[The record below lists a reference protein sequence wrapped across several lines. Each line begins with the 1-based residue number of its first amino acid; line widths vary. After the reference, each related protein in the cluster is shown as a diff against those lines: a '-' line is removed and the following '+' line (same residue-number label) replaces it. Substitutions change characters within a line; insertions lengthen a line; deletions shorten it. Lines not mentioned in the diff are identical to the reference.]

1 MTGQVRRGAW
11 ADMRRGVGSTGRMK
25 RPGGPGRRIGTAATL
40 ASLAA
45 LGSSMIAPAGAAAQD
60 PIEIGVLLRTGF
72 RADPAST
79 GESDGF
85 EVFDARAK
93 ASGEISRLF
102 DFFMQ
107 IDYDTDAE
115 RFRLLDAYAT
125 VPVLPEVDLSIGLLR
140 PSFGLEALLARG
152 DLSFLERD
160 QASEA
165 IAPGRQ
171 VGVSAEGLLL
181 EGRITLGAG
190 IFNGNGRTL
199 ENDGNDYMA
208 AGRVQYNSIGTTIA
222 FYDEFVIQVGGSI
235 AYSKDSSADLGRGI
249 VTGDP
254 GAAPELT
261 DGFAGERL
269 LLGGDVKA
277 TYRAWE
283 VTAEYLR
290 GEYDLDLVGG
300 GPDELADLDSHGG
313 YAEVKYRAWGL
324 AELLGRYDAF
334 KPAIGESRRFLV
346 FGLNILPAEEAKLG
360 FQYAVGL
367 SDSPDA
373 PTIAGNQFLFLAQVD
388 F

>member
-1 MTGQVRRGAW
+1 MTGQARRGGW
-11 ADMRRGVGSTGRMK
+11 AEVGMGIGSEARRTVGRASR
-25 RPGGPGRRIGTAATL
+25 RRIGTAAGL
-40 ASLAA
+40 ASVAVLAFS
-45 LGSSMIAPAGAAAQD
+45 LISPDGAAAQD
-60 PIEIGVLLRTGF
+60 PVEIGALLRTGF

-93 ASGEISRLF
+93 ASGGISGLF

-107 IDYDTDAE
+107 IDYDTDGE

-125 VPVLPEVDLSIGLLR
+125 VPVLPEVDLSIGLFR
-140 PSFGLEALLARG
+140 PSFGLEALVDRG
-152 DLSFLERD
+152 DLNFLERD

-171 VGVSAEGLLL
+171 VGVSAEGSTFD
-181 EGRITLGAG
+181 GRLTVGAG
-190 IFNGNGRTL
+190 VFNGNGRTL
-199 ENDGNDYMA
+199 ENDGNDFMF
-208 AGRVQYNSIGTTIA
+208 AGRVEYNSIGTIA

-261 DGFAGERL
+261 SGFVGDRV

-290 GEYDLDLVGG
+290 GEYDLDLAAGA
-300 GPDELADLDSHGG
+300 PEELADLDSHGG

-324 AELLGRYDAF
+324 AEVIGRYDAF

-360 FQYAVGL
+360 FQYAVGI

-373 PTIAGNQFLFLAQVD
+373 PTVAGNQFLFLAQVD